1 MVLSLLSQ
9 AVPVGEYVSWW
20 KPIPVLI
27 VLLLWGRLVTWIDK
41 DSVEVL
47 LPRVPLNTGN
57 VLGFA
62 LGMALFFLLPG
73 YPIALAALIL
83 VVIAEAAVYLGMRNS
98 KAGLAD
104 LSGQFNDWL
113 ASLKGGEKQVKVV
126 QGEVQLIGRNGN
138 LMAAPAADD
147 PILPAYEAVQALL
160 TDPLRRNAERID
172 LAPVDGQSVVKYVVD
187 GVPYS
192 GSTVDRGRASAAI
205 EYMKSLAGMDINE
218 KRKPQTGNMK
228 VSLDGQ
234 KRELQIQTAGS
245 TAGEQLRATVDP
257 KKRHQH
263 RLDDLGMPP
272 DQVELVRAM
281 IHEGSGIVLVA
292 TPKGHGLTTLLYAIL
307 RAHDAFL
314 QHIHTIEGDQ
324 ASDLEGI
331 TQNKIPASPPPG
343 EEAKQVGWVMSQEPD
358 VIMMSAVTDP
368 KSAIQLAKFASGE
381 GKRVYVGLRAS
392 STFEAL
398 AAWRKLIGD
407 ERLAV
412 RDLRMVITGK
422 VMRRLC
428 AACKAGYTPDP
439 TTLKKLNMDP
449 DKIERLYQARTQP
462 MRDAKGNPITCEF
475 CKELY
480 FKGRIGVYELF
491 LIDEDV
497 RAVVEAGGS
506 LNQLKAAFRKQRGKY
521 LQEAA
526 LAQVEAGETSVQEVL
541 RVMKDDGS
549 AGGTG
554 GASGARPKP
563 RQPAA

>member
-9 AVPVGEYVSWW
+9 AVPVGQYVSWW

-41 DSVEVL
+41 DAPEVM

-73 YPIALAALIL
+73 YPLGLAALIL
-83 VVIAEAAVYLGMRNS
+83 VVIAEAAVYLGLRNS
-98 KAGLAD
+98 KTGLGD
-104 LSGQFNDWL
+104 LSNQFNDWL
-113 ASLKGGEKQVKVV
+113 ASLKGEKAVKVV

-138 LMAAPAADD
+138 LMPAPESDD
-147 PILPAYEAVQALL
+147 PVLPAYEAIQQLL

-172 LAPVDGQSVVKYVVD
+172 LAPVDGQSAVKYVVD

-192 GSTVDRGRASAAI
+192 GNNLERGRAAAAI
-205 EYMKSLAGMDINE
+205 EYMKSLAGMDVGE
-218 KRKPQTGNMK
+218 KRKPQTGNLK
-228 VSLDGQ
+228 ISIDGQ
-234 KRELQIQTAGS
+234 KRELQITTAGS
-245 TAGEQLRATVDP
+245 AAGEQLRAMVDP
-257 KKRHQH
+257 KKRHQQQ
-263 RLDDLGMPP
+263 LDELGMPP
-272 DQVELVRAM
+272 EQVELVRAM
-281 IHEGSGIVLVA
+281 IHEGSGIVLVSS
-292 TPKGHGLTTLLYAIL
+292 PKAHGLTTMLYAIL

-314 QHIHTIEGDQ
+314 QHIHTIESDQ
-324 ASDLEGI
+324 ACDLEGI
-331 TQNKIPASPPPG
+331 TQNKLPANPAPG
-343 EEAKQVGWVMSQEPD
+343 EEAKLVGWVMSQEPD
-358 VIMMSAVTDP
+358 VIMISNITDARSAT
-368 KSAIQLAKFASGE
+368 QLAKFAQGE
-381 GKRVYVGLRAS
+381 NRRVYVGLRAS
-392 STFEAL
+392 STFDAL
-398 AAWRKLIGD
+398 AAWRKLVGD
-407 ERLAV
+407 ERVAI
-412 RDLRMVITGK
+412 RDLRMVMTGK

-439 TTLKKLNMDP
+439 TTLRKLNMDP
-449 DKIERLYQARTQP
+449 DKIDRLYQARTQP

-491 LIDEDV
+491 LIDDQV
-497 RAVVEAGGS
+497 RAIVEAGGS

-541 RVMKDDGS
+541 RVMKQDDTKPSSPG
-549 AGGTG
+549 G
-554 GASGARPKP
+554 GARTP
-563 RQPAA
+563 RQPA